1 MSGEDTLTAVAR
13 RKPDLILL
21 DAMMPRMNGFE
32 VAGRLKKDD
41 DTKSIPII
49 MVTSLNDKAS
59 RLLALN
65 LGAEDFLTKPID
77 RAELWVRVRNLLR
90 LKEYNDL
97 LAEQARI
104 LEIQVR
110 ERTAQLTASYRQ
122 TIETL
127 NRAASYRDEVTG
139 AHVRRIS
146 HFCTELARQ
155 LGADADF
162 RDCIFY
168 ASPMHDVGK
177 IAIPDR
183 ILLKRGY
190 LDGDEWEIMKRHS
203 ALGAKL
209 LEGGES
215 PYLIM
220 GRQIAMSHH
229 ERWDGTGY
237 PDGLKGEDIPLG
249 ARLMSIADV
258 YDALRSRRPY
268 KEAYDHEKAVYVITH
283 GDERTRPEHFDPQTV
298 DAFNACHPRLRE
310 IYEELVA

>member
-1 MSGEDTLTAVAR
+1 
-13 RKPDLILL
+13 
-21 DAMMPRMNGFE
+21 MPGMNGFE
-32 VAGRLKKDD
+32 VAGKLKQDD
-41 DTKSIPII
+41 ATKSIPII

-90 LKEYNDL
+90 LKEYNDF
-97 LAEQARI
+97 LAEHAHT
-104 LEIQVR
+104 LEVKVY
-110 ERTAQLTASYRQ
+110 ERTTQLTASYRQ

-127 NRAASYRDEVTG
+127 SRASSYRDETTG
-139 AHVRRIS
+139 SHVNRIS
-146 HFCTELARQ
+146 HFCVELAQ
-155 LGADADF
+155 VLGADSDF

-177 IAIPDR
+177 LAIPDR
-183 ILLKRGY
+183 ILLKQGY
-190 LDGDEWEIMKRHS
+190 LDSDEWEIMKEHA

-209 LEGGES
+209 LEGGNS

-237 PDGLKGEDIPLG
+237 PQGLTGEDIPLG

-268 KEAYDHEKAVYVITH
+268 KEAYDHEKSVYIITH

-298 DAFNACHPRLRE
+298 AAFKSCHPRLRE